1 MIGGII
7 FGAGHGTAHTVL
19 VAWAA
24 DGASPERRGRAMGTL
39 YTALELG
46 IALGSVM
53 AGIGVARAG
62 FTMTFLGGAGLAVAM
77 AALAAT
83 RLRRA

>member
-1 MIGGII
+1 
-7 FGAGHGTAHTVL
+7 
-19 VAWAA
+19 
-24 DGASPERRGRAMGTL
+24 MGTL

-46 IALGSVM
+46 IALGSVV

-62 FTMTFLGGAGLAVAM
+62 FTMTFLGAAGLALAM

-83 RLRRA
+83 RLRHA